1 MDKGMYWSCRVGG
14 HLFLEITWSKIFVM
28 RRWNLVFVILVFG
41 IWVEL
46 VVFGRSSQ
54 VGVSVRDV
62 DGT

>member
-1 MDKGMYWSCRVGG
+1 MSRWWTPVSRD
-14 HLFLEITWSKIFVM
+14 HLEQDFCNEEMEFGICH
-28 RRWNLVFVILVFG
+28 LVFG